1 TSADYFGLIRNYRRL
16 CWLIPYLYGAS
27 PALCGSFLKG
37 KQHALPF
44 KKVGKGTV
52 YMPYATSLRM
62 SDLGYTSAEQ
72 SSLKICYNKLDNY
85 VTLLRD
91 AMNTPSSRF
100 SQFAAGEE
108 GNYQQLS
115 RNIIQIENELYS
127 PIRPK
132 QPTQS
137 MEKPTDALVRR
148 GISYIEVRAL
158 DVNPFSA
165 IGISQTQFDFLDVF
179 LVACLLMPSA
189 ELDEAQLKEAKENMN
204 KVVLEGR
211 NPDLL
216 LQNGGENISLPNWCA
231 SLFKSFEQAAELLDL
246 ANDTSRYTQAVNV
259 EAEKVADPA
268 LTPSGKILA
277 TLLESDKD
285 NGVLGLELAQAF
297 QAEMKSFEYTDT
309 DAAGFAAQAD
319 VSFAAQNEIEAGDVK
334 DFDTFIRDYFA
345 EAPAK
350 KNA

>member
-1 TSADYFGLIRNYRRL
+1 MF
-16 CWLIPYLYGAS
+16 YLA
-27 PALCGSFLKG
+27 
-37 KQHALPF
+37 H
-44 KKVGKGTV
+44 
-52 YMPYATSLRM
+52 
-62 SDLGYTSAEQ
+62 
-72 SSLKICYNKLDNY
+72 Y

-216 LQNGGENISLPNWCA
+216 LQNGGENISLPKWCA

-268 LTPSGKILA
+268 LTPSGKLLA

-285 NGVLGLELAQAF
+285 NGVLGLELAQAY

-319 VSFAAQNEIEAGDVK
+319 VSFAAQKEIEATDVK